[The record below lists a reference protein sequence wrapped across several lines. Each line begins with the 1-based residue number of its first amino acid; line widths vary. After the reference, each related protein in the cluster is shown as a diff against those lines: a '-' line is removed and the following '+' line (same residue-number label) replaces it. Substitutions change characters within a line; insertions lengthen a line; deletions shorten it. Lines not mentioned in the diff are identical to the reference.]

1 MKTNYLIVGVVAV
14 IIIVAG
20 LFFYAQNF
28 AQKPQGRTLYAYKVG
43 NSQVTTPTSFSDLD
57 KESART
63 TAEEAI
69 KIYDK
74 ADYKFEC
81 LVFDSAKTDPQ
92 NGEKFWTVKFSCN
105 EKCSERYINCGAS
118 VVIRN
123 NYEVIIGFPN

>member
-28 AQKPQGRTLYAYKVG
+28 AQKPQGETLYRYKVG
-43 NSQVTTPTSFSDLD
+43 NSQVTTSTSFSDLD

-81 LVFDSAKTDPQ
+81 LVFDSAKTDSQ
-92 NGEKFWTVKFSCN
+92 NGEKIWEVQFSCN